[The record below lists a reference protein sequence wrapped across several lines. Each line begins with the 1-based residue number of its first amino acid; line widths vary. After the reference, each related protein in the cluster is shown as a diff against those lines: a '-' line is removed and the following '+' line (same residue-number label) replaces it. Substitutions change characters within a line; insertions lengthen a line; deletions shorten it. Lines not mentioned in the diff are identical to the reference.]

1 MVIIMNAMNAEKINK
16 LKNDIINYIIPLLD
30 DLRDENKKEVDN
42 IRISFVFTK
51 NDIYKYKTSP
61 IELANTIKLAL
72 DEIRRYNPDI
82 RRRVDVFDLDD
93 AIDKTC
99 EIPVEDKGIVWILF
113 FDKDRDRYDHPD
125 IDRLYAE
132 HPEFYTG
139 YFDDDIPVFDPP
151 KIDKFDFK
159 SYLGYCYYL
168 NGYFDSYY
176 SSDHFALN
184 QHTGYLFE
192 KLAGVKESNTP
203 FLHLVRRKS
212 KVLDDTLMKEMLLN
226 NSFITDAIID
236 RAKQEGLKC
245 KTIKIIFD
253 DTDYNE
259 HFFIYKSENEKM
271 NKSMQDLQKEA
282 R

>member
-1 MVIIMNAMNAEKINK
+1 M
-16 LKNDIINYIIPLLD
+16 
-30 DLRDENKKEVDN
+30 
-42 IRISFVFTK
+42 
-51 NDIYKYKTSP
+51 
-61 IELANTIKLAL
+61 
-72 DEIRRYNPDI
+72 
-82 RRRVDVFDLDD
+82 
-93 AIDKTC
+93 
-99 EIPVEDKGIVWILF
+99 
-113 FDKDRDRYDHPD
+113 
-125 IDRLYAE
+125 
-132 HPEFYTG
+132 
-139 YFDDDIPVFDPP
+139 
-151 KIDKFDFK
+151 
-159 SYLGYCYYL
+159 

-192 KLAGVKESNTP
+192 KLVGVKESTTP

-259 HFFIYKSENEKM
+259 LFFIYKSESEKM
-271 NKSMQDLQKEA
+271 NKAMAMQDLQKEA
-282 R
+282 RSGLVK